1 MLLLTKSQNSSVRMV
16 VHLPPSAVVAGLM
29 QAQRRKLKMA
39 DWLSDVVV
47 QACDDAASAT
57 AGQQLGDTLAADLFI
72 HVASHDS
79 DLLTGRWRL
88 LYERCRLEPSL
99 WTETLVAGKGGEE
112 APPEVLR
119 TLNAEA
125 VRERW
130 PSLVASIW
138 LAG

>member
-1 MLLLTKSQNSSVRMV
+1 MFVLSKSQNSAVRMV
-16 VHLPPSAVVAGLM
+16 VHLPPSVVVAGLM

-39 DWLSDVVV
+39 DWLSSVVV

-57 AGQQLGDTLAADLFI
+57 AGQHFGDTLAADLFI

-99 WTETLVAGKGGEE
+99 WTETKMAGKWGEE
-112 APPEVLR
+112 GPVEILR

-130 PSLVASIW
+130 PQLVASVW
-138 LAG
+138 LTS